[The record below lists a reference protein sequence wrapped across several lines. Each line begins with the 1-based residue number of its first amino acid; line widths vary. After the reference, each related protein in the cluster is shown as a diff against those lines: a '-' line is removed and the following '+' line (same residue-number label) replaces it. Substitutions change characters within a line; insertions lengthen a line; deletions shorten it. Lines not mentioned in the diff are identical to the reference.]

1 MSLCLQ
7 QNLGHNTA
15 LVRHFQTFFLAQGFK
30 VKGRNGHEM
39 KSWTQARFCLST
51 PKKQKTQD
59 GAKGRRQGF
68 FFQSHENQ
76 GSGRKIFFYDGHN
89 GRDLG
94 DSRKKSFF
102 HGIFRVPIPESP
114 LVFKM
119 S

>member
-1 MSLCLQ
+1 
-7 QNLGHNTA
+7 
-15 LVRHFQTFFLAQGFK
+15 
-30 VKGRNGHEM
+30 M

-94 DSRKKSFF
+94 DSRKKSFL
-102 HGIFRVPIPESP
+102 HGLSDSQSP
-114 LVFKM
+114 NLYKFTNI
-119 S
+119 